1 MELLLD
7 ELAEIKDNYNDE
19 RRTDFTQISTN
30 KEEKDI
36 QFVQPEEMV
45 VVMTRNGN
53 IKKIPASSFRVQR
66 KNGKGI
72 KNYDEV
78 ILDVIKTNTIDTL
91 MFFTTYGKVY
101 RLLVDDVPTGTN
113 SSRGV
118 AVSTLIK
125 VEPKEEVIA

>member
-72 KNYDEV
+72 KQKGN
-78 ILDVIKTNTIDTL
+78 
-91 MFFTTYGKVY
+91 F
-101 RLLVDDVPTGTN
+101 
-113 SSRGV
+113 
-118 AVSTLIK
+118 
-125 VEPKEEVIA
+125 